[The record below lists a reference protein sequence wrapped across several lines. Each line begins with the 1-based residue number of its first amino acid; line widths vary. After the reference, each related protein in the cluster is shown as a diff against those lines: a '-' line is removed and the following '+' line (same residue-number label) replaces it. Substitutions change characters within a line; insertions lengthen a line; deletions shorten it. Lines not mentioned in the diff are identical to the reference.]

1 MCDSCEQ
8 ILVDEWLGQKLDRP
22 SFHGLHGHR
31 DVAVAREEDGR
42 HVLARSCHLLL
53 QFHATQGATLALPM
67 LKHMGSLQSWLAS
80 QQRETE
86 MSGRQSDVVVDDG
99 LAIRAADAK

>member
-1 MCDSCEQ
+1 
-8 ILVDEWLGQKLDRP
+8 
-22 SFHGLHGHR
+22 
-31 DVAVAREEDGR
+31 
-42 HVLARSCHLLL
+42 
-53 QFHATQGATLALPM
+53 M